1 MAEDSEVVHVGDW
14 TEAWNQAADMEGS
27 IHDDAT
33 ARERGF
39 PGGLVPGNLQLSLA
53 QRALVQTLGSA
64 WYERGWLSFRWVG
77 PVYAGEEMRV
87 ILEEAACVSQDERSL
102 TLRVERR
109 DGGILADGGA
119 GLGHAPDQILAP
131 WERRP
136 ASSPSSDAP
145 EPLPEEPLGV
155 EFPRRTILLEEP
167 DVIEMLA
174 EMDPTPWYA
183 DSSPWGGPIL
193 PAVALLAFTGQGH
206 HTGPILGPLCG
217 PAGNLIH
224 AGMNGT
230 LELVQTG
237 PLFLGR
243 SYERRA
249 LPVEKG
255 HGART
260 AFRILDISLA
270 EPGGRRVAHARWKEH
285 WFKESEGDR

>member
-1 MAEDSEVVHVGDW
+1 MTSEGETIHVGGW

-27 IHDDAT
+27 IHDDEA

-53 QRALVQTLGSA
+53 QRALVETLGSA
-64 WYERGWLSFRWVG
+64 WYERGWLSFRWVS

-87 ILEEAACVSQDERSL
+87 ILEEVPRIPEDERSL

-109 DGGILADGGA
+109 DGGVLADGGA
-119 GLGHAPDQILAP
+119 GLGPSRDQILPP

-136 ASSPSSDAP
+136 APLHDSTAP

-155 EFPRRTILLEEP
+155 EFPTRTIRLEDA
-167 DVIEMLA
+167 DVVEMLA
-174 EMDPTPWYA
+174 EMDPSPWYSE
-183 DSSPWGGPIL
+183 SSPWGRPIL
-193 PAVALLAFTGQGH
+193 PAVAFLAFTGQGH
-206 HTGPILGPLCG
+206 HTGPVIGPLCG

-237 PLFLGR
+237 PLFPGR

-249 LPVEKG
+249 VPVEKG
-255 HGART
+255 RGART
-260 AFRILDISLA
+260 CFRILDIRLS
-270 EPGGRRVAHARWKEH
+270 EPAGRRVAHARWKEH
-285 WFKESEGDR
+285 WFPESNP

>member
-1 MAEDSEVVHVGDW
+1 VANDGEVVHVGAW

-53 QRALVQTLGSA
+53 QHALVETLGSA

-77 PVYAGEEMRV
+77 PVYGGEDLRV
-87 ILEEAACVSQDERSL
+87 VLEEAPRVPEDERAL
-102 TLRVERR
+102 ALRIERR
-109 DGGILADGGA
+109 EDSIVADGGA
-119 GLGHAPDQILAP
+119 GLGHSPDQLLAP
-131 WERRP
+131 WQRRP
-136 ASSPSSDAP
+136 ESPGASDAP
-145 EPLPEEPLGV
+145 DPLPEEPLGV
-155 EFPRRTILLEEP
+155 EFPPRTILLEDP
-167 DVIEMLA
+167 DVV
-174 EMDPTPWYA
+174 EMDHTPWYG

-193 PAVALLAFTGQGH
+193 PAVAFLAFTGQGH

-237 PLFLGR
+237 PLFAGHP
-243 SYERRA
+243 YERRA
-249 LPVEKG
+249 FPFDKG

-285 WFKESEGDR
+285 WFTAGEERA